1 MSVKLYAVLLSVSL
15 ASTSVFAQDAPA
27 SAFGATLGATFFT
40 MPHIDKGIA
49 FGAPG
54 ATSSSVGGGGV
65 GATFG
70 LSGGLSVGKFG
81 AFGAAIGV
89 SGFATIGQSNSTV
102 VDTFTGPGTVTIGGY
117 TTPANA
123 NVVLTTNSAPGNS
136 AASAVITHTNPQGGG
151 EAINVNNPVNAGGV
165 VNDYAAS
172 IAAGAN
178 SFALGG
184 VVTQQGAVNS
194 AAAYAAVAASDG
206 GVFFAAGDL
215 TGLAITTNVRRNVVY
230 TGADLSVAMSTNTG
244 GMAIQG
250 YAGPSYRLL
259 DQSSKTTISVDIPE
273 ASPTATTFPTYSM
286 ARDEQLTSN
295 YFGGVVGL
303 NLSKPI
309 ADNMTFSLGV
319 EGGVY
324 YVHDNMEGR
333 ESYSIAG
340 GALTSVPLTT
350 VSNAN
355 GIGMEADGVAWSA
368 KLAPSITVA
377 LASNRQLTF
386 GGTVDYLSRV
396 ASVTRDGSVASAT
409 NTYSGTDDGT
419 LNYSASSQTA
429 HSLSFA
435 PMWSFTPTVSYTGQ
449 F

>member
-1 MSVKLYAVLLSVSL
+1 MSVKLYAVLLSASL
-15 ASTSVFAQDAPA
+15 ASTAVFAQDAPA

-54 ATSSSVGGGGV
+54 ATSSSVGGGGI

-81 AFGAAIGV
+81 AYDAAVGL
-89 SGFATIGQSNSTV
+89 SGFTTIGQSNSTV

-123 NVVLTTNSAPGNS
+123 NVVLTTNSVPGNS
-136 AASAVITHTNPQGGG
+136 AASAVITHTNPQGGVN
-151 EAINVNNPVNAGGV
+151 NVNLNVAGNVNSYG
-165 VNDYAAS
+165 AS
-172 IAAGAN
+172 VAAGAN

-215 TGLAITTNVRRNVVY
+215 TGLAVTTNVRRSVIY

-303 NLSKPI
+303 NISKPI
-309 ADNMTFSLGV
+309 ADDMTFSLGV

-340 GALTSVPLTT
+340 GAPTSVPLTT
-350 VSNAN
+350 VNNAN

-368 KLAPSITVA
+368 KISPSITVA

-386 GGTVDYLSRV
+386 GGAVDYLSRV

-409 NTYSGTDDGT
+409 NTYAGTDDGT
-419 LNYSASSQTA
+419 LNYNGSSQTA
-429 HSLSFA
+429 HALSFA

>member
-1 MSVKLYAVLLSVSL
+1 MSVKLYAALLSASL
-15 ASTSVFAQDAPA
+15 ASTAVFAQEDPVR
-27 SAFGATLGATFFT
+27 AFGTTLGATFFT
-40 MPHIDKGIA
+40 MPQIDKGIV

-54 ATSSSVGGGGV
+54 ATSSLVGGGGV

-81 AFGAAIGV
+81 AYDAAVGL
-89 SGFATIGQSNSTV
+89 SGFTTIGRSNSTV
-102 VDTFTGPGTVTIGGY
+102 VDTFTGPGVITIGGY
-117 TTPANA
+117 TTSANA
-123 NVVLTTNSAPGNS
+123 NVALISNSVPGNS
-136 AASAVITHTNPQGGG
+136 TASAVITHTNPQGGVN
-151 EAINVNNPVNAGGV
+151 NVNLNVAGNVNSYGASVAAGGK
-165 VNDYAAS
+165 
-172 IAAGAN
+172 

-215 TGLAITTNVRRNVVY
+215 TGLAVTTNVRRSMIY

-244 GMAIQG
+244 EMAIQG

-273 ASPTATTFPTYSM
+273 AGTTATTFPTYSM
-286 ARDEQLTSN
+286 GRDEQLTSN

-324 YVHDNMEGR
+324 YVHDSMEGR
-333 ESYSIAG
+333 ESYSIGEG
-340 GALTSVPLTT
+340 GPTAVPLTT
-350 VSNAN
+350 VTNAN
-355 GIGMEADGVAWSA
+355 GINMKSDGVAWSA
-368 KLAPSITVA
+368 KISPSVTVA

-386 GGTVDYLSRV
+386 GGAVDYLSRV

-409 NTYSGTDDGT
+409 NTYAGTDDGT
-419 LNYSASSQTA
+419 LNYNAASQTA